1 MKKLIFLFLLIPS
14 MLFSQ
19 INGVIIFEDES
30 QINYS
35 NKKVIEYLTR
45 NLNRIISIGGETE
58 IAVPIYKIFFKKTK
72 GLFIEGYFAQFDDLG
87 NDISL
92 KKVDARMMIFDFD
105 KKTIKI
111 KDQTDDDN
119 DWQKPKDLK
128 KKVKDKYDKIKSKD

>member
-1 MKKLIFLFLLIPS
+1 
-14 MLFSQ
+14 MLFSH

-35 NKKVIEYLTR
+35 NEKVIEYLTR

>member
-1 MKKLIFLFLLIPS
+1 

-35 NKKVIEYLTR
+35 NEKVIEYLTR